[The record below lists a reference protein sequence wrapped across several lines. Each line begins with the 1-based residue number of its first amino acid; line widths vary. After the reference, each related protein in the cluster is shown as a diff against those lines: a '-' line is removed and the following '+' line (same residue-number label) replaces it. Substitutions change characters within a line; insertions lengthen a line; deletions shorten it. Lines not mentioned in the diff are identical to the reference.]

1 MEEELKEQQ
10 RRKAASLRRF
20 QGEVRQRVNWHVRMR
35 HRQELQKAC
44 EAVSEA
50 LSGET
55 PVTQHKLGK
64 IQTLELMSTP

>member
-10 RRKAASLRRF
+10 RKKAASLRRF
-20 QGEVRQRVNWHVRMR
+20 QGEVRQRVNRQVRMR
-35 HRQELQKAC
+35 RRQELQKAF

-55 PVTQHKLGK
+55 PPNPTSTGK
-64 IQTLELMSTP
+64 NPNTGA

>member
-10 RRKAASLRRF
+10 QKKAASLRRF
-20 QGEVRQRVNWHVRMR
+20 QDEVRQRVNRQVRL
-35 HRQELQKAC
+35 RQRLELQKAY

-55 PVTQHKLGK
+55 PPNPT
-64 IQTLELMSTP
+64 